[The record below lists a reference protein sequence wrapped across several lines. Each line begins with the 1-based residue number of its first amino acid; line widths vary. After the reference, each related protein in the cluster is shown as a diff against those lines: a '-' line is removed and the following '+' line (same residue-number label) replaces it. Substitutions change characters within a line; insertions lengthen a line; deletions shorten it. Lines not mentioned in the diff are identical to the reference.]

1 MNAERLPDTLAK
13 FTKVFVYRKSALIP
27 YLLACATVF
36 VVMGFFMWVFDQW
49 EVLTFST
56 AALLSLPMALTAAY
70 TLYLWL
76 VGKTAMLVVT
86 EHGLVYSDRWVRRAL
101 LWSEVDTITR
111 FAIRS
116 KKGRGIALR
125 LGIKAIENWQDLLN
139 IAREFSDARISV

>member
-1 MNAERLPDTLAK
+1 MDAEKLPDTLAK
-13 FTKVFVYRKSALIP
+13 FTKVFTYRKSALTP

-36 VVMGFFMWVFDQW
+36 VIMGFFMWVFAQW
-49 EVLTFST
+49 DALTFSS

-76 VGKTAMLVVT
+76 VSKTAMLVVT

-101 LWSEVDTITR
+101 LWSEVDAITR

-116 KKGRGIALR
+116 RKGRGIALR
-125 LGIKAIENWQDLLN
+125 LGLKAIENWQDLLN
-139 IAREFSDARISV
+139 IAREFSDARILV